1 MKTVL
6 FGLDGATFTVLDAL
20 VDAGVMPHLGA
31 LQARGARGRLRS
43 SPTPITPQAWTSLA
57 TGRGAGRHGVF
68 DFIRRVETPRG
79 VFWRVNDSR
88 DVACETVW
96 DYASRQGKRV
106 TVLNYILNAPP
117 RPVLGHSMPGFV
129 SGRHLRR
136 STHPPDL
143 FDRLRAVDGLDVKV
157 LGLDDEIEREGLR
170 EMASDRWLDW
180 INHHAGR
187 DRAWFQVLDHL
198 MEREPSDLSAIVFDG
213 VDKIQHLAYRYLDPA
228 LAPRRPSPWELGVI
242 DACRAYFRQ
251 IDDFLGRVV
260 ARLGPWGRVFVAS
273 DHGFTASTEIFYV
286 NKWLS
291 DQGWLRW
298 RGSVEVDDQGAVF
311 GGRWTDLAAAVDLPA
326 TRAFALTPTGYGIH
340 LAVPPLEREAFRAEL
355 TRRLLEVRGP
365 DGGRV
370 VTAVRRRED
379 CFPGPFME
387 RAPDLTLTLRDFG
400 LVSVLNARE
409 AVVPRASPV
418 GTHHP
423 DGVLLASGPGI
434 KEGALVA
441 PLDILDVAP
450 LLVHSL
456 GLEAPDDFDGAFP
469 SSLYEPDYLA
479 GDPPRVRRPEGPAA
493 PLDAAGPPPGFGAN
507 GEMDAEDEA
516 IVLDRLKSLGYL
528 E

>member
-6 FGLDGATFTVLDAL
+6 FGLDGATFTVLDPL
-20 VDAGVMPHLGA
+20 VAAGVMPNLGA
-31 LQARGARGRLRS
+31 LYARGARGRLRS
-43 SPTPITPQAWTSLA
+43 TPTPITPQAWTSLA
-57 TGRGAGRHGVF
+57 TGRGAGHHGVF
-68 DFIRRVETPRG
+68 DFIRRVENPRG

-88 DVACETVW
+88 DNHCETVW

-117 RPVLGHSMPGFV
+117 RPIRGHSMPGFV

-136 STHPPDL
+136 SSHPPDL
-143 FDRLRAVDGLDVKV
+143 FERLRGVEGLDIKI
-157 LGLDDEIEREGLR
+157 LGLDDEIERQGLQ
-170 EMASDRWLDW
+170 EMEPGRWLDW
-180 INHHAGR
+180 INHHTGR
-187 DRAWFQVLDHL
+187 ERAWFGILDHL
-198 MEREPSDLSAIVFDG
+198 MGREPSDLSAIVFDG

-228 LAPRRPSPWELGVI
+228 LAPRDPTPWEAGVI
-242 DACRAYFRQ
+242 DACHAYFRQ
-251 IDDFLGRVV
+251 VDGFLGRVV
-260 ARLGPWGRVFVAS
+260 ARAGRWGRVFVAS

-291 DQGWLRW
+291 DRGWLRW
-298 RGSVEVDDQGAVF
+298 RGEVGGDDRGAVF
-311 GGRWTDLAAAVDLPA
+311 ADRWTDIAAAIDLPN

-340 LAVPPLEREAFRAEL
+340 LAVPPGARDAFRDEL
-355 TRRLLEVRGP
+355 TRALLDVRAP

-370 VTAVRRRED
+370 VTAVKYRED
-379 CFPGPFME
+379 CFPGPFTD

-409 AVVPRASPV
+409 AVVPRAAPV

-423 DGVLLASGPGI
+423 DGVLLAVGPGI
-434 KEGALVA
+434 KAGAEVG
-441 PLDILDVAP
+441 PMDILDVTP

-456 GLEAPDDFDGAFP
+456 GLEVPAGFDGAFP
-469 SSLYEPDYLA
+469 AALYEPDYLA
-479 GDPPRVRRPEGPAA
+479 SDPPRVARPGTPEAGPTTA
-493 PLDAAGPPPGFGAN
+493 PPPPGFQEN

-516 IVLDRLKSLGYL
+516 VVLERLKSLGYL